1 MAVSVSVKGTQTC
14 ASAVA
19 ITVGVVA
26 AATENVLKGI
36 YSQSKVVKCT
46 VEDHDAMRRKKEAKC
61 GGR

>member
-1 MAVSVSVKGTQTC
+1 MAASASVKGTQTC

-36 YSQSKVVKCT
+36 CSQSKVVKCT
-46 VEDHDAMRRKKEAKC
+46 AEDHDAIRRKKEAKC
-61 GGR
+61 RGK